1 MVHVV
6 TLHTSRSAHVRGGGA
21 RDIMLESLLHV
32 AVGCTTC
39 MKFDGQTTNRYR
51 GHRGVRVRAPVHFD
65 TQANKPKAPT
75 MIA

>member
-6 TLHTSRSAHVRGGGA
+6 TLHTRSAHVRGGGA

-32 AVGCTTC
+32 AVGCT
-39 MKFDGQTTNRYR
+39 MKFDGQATTNRYR
-51 GHRGVRVRAPVHFD
+51 GHNHRGVRVRAPVHFD

>member
-6 TLHTSRSAHVRGGGA
+6 TLHTRSAHVRGGGA

-32 AVGCTTC
+32 AVGCT

-51 GHRGVRVRAPVHFD
+51 AHRGVRVRACAPVHFD

>member
-1 MVHVV
+1 MLSHCI
-6 TLHTSRSAHVRGGGA
+6 LARSAHVRGGGA

-32 AVGCTTC
+32 AVCT

-51 GHRGVRVRAPVHFD
+51 GHSVIAVCACAPVHFD